1 MLEARNKNM
10 YMYNL
15 LSDVEDMLL
24 FDVQEIPHLVTIIL
38 KLVMHVQNNIW
49 NYNLIATRNEC
60 LHQHHAR

>member
-38 KLVMHVQNNIW
+38 KLVMHVQNNI
-49 NYNLIATRNEC
+49 
-60 LHQHHAR
+60 